1 MDKAKEILSDPA
13 KLEAT
18 LKQAWAKLDPQNQG
32 FVTYDTLKAA
42 LSAQAKALG
51 MPERQPTPQEV
62 ENAKKLADP
71 QGTGKVTFEG
81 FVNLV
86 KGGIEVMKKQGKING
101 FMLIINCSCFIL
113 KFSEIKILVIK

>member
-13 KLEAT
+13 KLEAS
-18 LKQAWAKLDPQNQG
+18 LKQAWAKIDPQNQG
-32 FVTYDTLKAA
+32 FVTYDALKVA

-86 KGGIEVMKKQGKING
+86 KGGIEVMKKQGKI
-101 FMLIINCSCFIL
+101 
-113 KFSEIKILVIK
+113 

>member
-32 FVTYDTLKAA
+32 FVTYDILKAA

-81 FVNLV
+81 FFNLV
-86 KGGIEVMKKQGKING
+86 KGGIEVMKKKGKI
-101 FMLIINCSCFIL
+101 
-113 KFSEIKILVIK
+113 

>member
-32 FVTYDTLKAA
+32 FVNYDTLKAA

-86 KGGIEVMKKQGKING
+86 KGGIEVMKKKGKI
-101 FMLIINCSCFIL
+101 
-113 KFSEIKILVIK
+113 